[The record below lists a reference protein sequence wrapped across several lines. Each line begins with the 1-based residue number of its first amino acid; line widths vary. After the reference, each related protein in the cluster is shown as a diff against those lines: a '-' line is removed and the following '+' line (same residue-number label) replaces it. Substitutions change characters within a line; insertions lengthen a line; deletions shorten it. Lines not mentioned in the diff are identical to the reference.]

1 MDASELTVIVPAY
14 NTEEYLDRCISSIEK
29 AGKNVHIIIV
39 NDGST
44 DETLKKAKHR
54 RELNPNVT
62 IIDKKNEGLFRA
74 RIDGVRIAV
83 TQYVTF
89 CDSDDYIVEHFYDR
103 IMASLSEN
111 RADILEF
118 GVRRLK
124 HGKISSEFV
133 PKEEKLSGVEA
144 ISHLLNRDN
153 SIVSNW
159 NKIYDRELF
168 EDVEFF
174 EKIRQYEEDK
184 LINVKVMSKAR
195 LVRKIPDIGYI
206 YEIREGSITHRQDR
220 EKEKMHQLV
229 NEYVYQYLYVNVPEL
244 RTLAAYDYCVR
255 LAYSYCF
262 YAFDKENKE
271 YARELKSRFKRIF
284 KENQIDK
291 YKDNY
296 GSYRRKIMMKLM
308 QICPIFCAMSF
319 NCFHRITGKNK

>member
-62 IIDKKNEGLFRA
+62 IIDKKNEGPYRA
-74 RIDGVRIAV
+74 RIDGVRAAT

-103 IMASLSEN
+103 IMDRFLEN
-111 RADILEF
+111 NADILEF
-118 GVRRLK
+118 GIRRLK
-124 HGKISSEFV
+124 NGKISSELL
-133 PKEEKLSGVEA
+133 PEEEKMSGTEA
-144 ISHLLNRDN
+144 IIQLLNCEN
-153 SIVSNW
+153 STMSNC
-159 NKIYDRELF
+159 NKIYVKNLF
-168 EDVEFF
+168 QIIDFPENV
-174 EKIRQYEEDK
+174 RQYGEDE
-184 LINVKVMSKAR
+184 LTNIIVMSKAT
-195 LVRKIPDIGYI
+195 VIQKVQDVGYI
-206 YEIREGSITHRQDR
+206 QYIRKDSATQRKNK
-220 EKEKMHQLV
+220 EKEKMHQFIC
-229 NEYVYQYLYVNVPEL
+229 EIIYRYLCENVPEL

-308 QICPIFCAMSF
+308 QICPIFCAISF
-319 NCFHRITGKNK
+319 NCFQRITGKNK